1 MRDRLWI
8 AAGLVLFVAAITAP
22 FWYRPTPARDL
33 AKLPELVLPAKQKQ
47 CVAPVSYMRASH
59 MVLLTNWRQQVV
71 REGERKY
78 VAFNGSVY
86 QKSLTAT
93 CLGCHNK
100 EQFCDRC
107 HTYAGVSGP
116 YCWNC
121 HNASASR
128 AVAASADITVRGPEG
143 AHLAENL
150 PAHILAEL
158 ASRTNQSLLGSR
170 P

>member
-8 AAGLVLFVAAITAP
+8 IAGLVLFLAAITAP
-22 FWYRPTPARDL
+22 FWYRPAHARDL
-33 AKLPELVLPAKQKQ
+33 AKLPELVLPANQRQ

-71 REGERKY
+71 RDGERKY
-78 VAFNGSVY
+78 VAFNGRVY

-107 HTYAGVSGP
+107 HAFAGVSGP

-128 AVAASADITVRGPEG
+128 AVAASADTTMHSPEG
-143 AHLAENL
+143 THLTENL
-150 PAHILAEL
+150 PPHILAVL
-158 ASRTNQSLLGSR
+158 ASRPNTSSPGSR

>member
-8 AAGLVLFVAAITAP
+8 VSGLAVFVVLITVP
-22 FWYRPTPARDL
+22 FWRARAGATDL
-33 AKLPELVLPAKQKQ
+33 TKLPNLTLPVNQKQ

-59 MVLLTNWRQQVV
+59 MQMLLTWREDVV
-71 REGERKY
+71 RGGQRRY
-78 VAFNGSVY
+78 VAFNGKDY
-86 QKSLTAT
+86 DMSLTKT

-121 HNASASR
+121 HNQPPSR
-128 AVAASADITVRGPEG
+128 AAAAFQETMQQEAGAVRLAPGSL
-143 AHLAENL
+143 AHLLRWQADG
-150 PAHILAEL
+150 
-158 ASRTNQSLLGSR
+158 QSSPSPR
-170 P
+170 SMP